1 MKTTYKLLIGSLL
14 AIVGACTEPDYP
26 EAVPVVTTLSG
37 RIISFNS
44 VAKRDTVDVTLDNNM
59 AIPLVNDLKYGQALS
74 YRNVQAGPNRLVE
87 YLNADNDTT
96 FFTDRFSVVGGL
108 SYTSVFFKN
117 VALTGGKVTY
127 GVRRITD
134 DVLVGPDPGT
144 AKVRFLNFLYDAPT
158 VTPPSLKLTNVGGTT
173 TLFSARAYANLGA
186 SNAFTTFSVVPSAS
200 AADYELRTAA
210 DVVLATLPI
219 TFASKGTYTIIAH
232 GLLSGTGA
240 NAPKLTVITH

>member
-1 MKTTYKLLIGSLL
+1 MKTTNKILIGFIV
-14 AIVGACTEPDYP
+14 AIAGACAEPDYP
-26 EAVPVVTTLSG
+26 EASPVVTTLSG

-44 VAKRDTVDVTLDNNM
+44 VAKRDTVDVTLDNNTV
-59 AIPLVNDLKYGQALS
+59 APLVNDLKYAQALG
-74 YRNVQAGPNRLVE
+74 YRNIQAGPNRLVE

-96 FFTDRFSVVGGL
+96 FFTDRFSIVGGL
-108 SYTSVFFKN
+108 SYTSIFYKN
-117 VALTGGKVTY
+117 VALTGGNITY

-144 AKVRFLNFLYDAPT
+144 AKVRFLNFLYDAPG
-158 VTPPSLKLTNVGGTT
+158 VVPPSLKLTSVGATS
-173 TLFSARAYANLGA
+173 TLFAARSYANLGTA
-186 SNAFTTFSVVPSAS
+186 NAFATFSVVPAAS
-200 AADYELRTAA
+200 ATDYELRTAA

-240 NAPKLTVITH
+240 NAPKFTVITH